1 MDVFQQVGKTIQQR
15 RSQLRITQ
23 GQLSDMAEIS
33 INTLYK
39 IERGQ
44 GNPTLQSLFKIAD
57 ILGLE
62 LVLQVKQK
70 ENKLGNETSGN

>member
-1 MDVFQQVGKTIQQR
+1 MDLFQQLGKTIQQR
-15 RSQLRITQ
+15 RSQMRINQ
-23 GQLSDMAEIS
+23 GQLADMAEIS

-44 GNPTLQSLFKIAD
+44 GNPTLQSLFKITD

-70 ENKLGNETSGN
+70 EKKLGNETSGN

>member
-1 MDVFQQVGKTIQQR
+1 M
-15 RSQLRITQ
+15 
-23 GQLSDMAEIS
+23 
-33 INTLYK
+33 
-39 IERGQ
+39 ERGQ

-70 ENKLGNETSGN
+70 EKKLGDETSGN

>member
-1 MDVFQQVGKTIQQR
+1 MDLFQQIGRIIQQR
-15 RSQLRITQ
+15 RSQIRITQ
-23 GQLSDMAEIS
+23 GQLADMAEIS

-70 ENKLGNETSGN
+70 EKKLGNETGGN